1 MTFVRHGS
9 ATAAGVSP
17 PTLARVPLLML
28 CAWSAREEC
37 GTMVRCCSAGQV
49 DKRRG
54 YVRVPACVCL
64 CACAGG
70 RIFRCSFCNSF
81 LCEDDQFE
89 HQASCQKLESE
100 DMKCTMHHIP
110 HVTGSW
116 AILPPS
122 LQVCHATV
130 MGSIHVC
137 AVRSASATTMCDARG
152 LSTSGGIPCPAPSVG
167 TPPRRPRTSACPVSD
182 ITMTSQL
189 KIVTQLLYVPLSAH
203 TVQFGKGRARWSD
216 EECGDGGGY
225 QYGAGEQAY
234 SSTEEGDGYESDS
247 EPLTDE
253 DEEEVDREGEG
264 EGEGEWWKGKD
275 DMDGFGNAFGKMTSI
290 S

>member
-54 YVRVPACVCL
+54 YARVPACVCL

-100 DMKCTMHHIP
+100 DMKCTMHHISHCHRQLGHTP
-110 HVTGSW
+110 S
-116 AILPPS
+116 LPPGVS
-122 LQVCHATV
+122 CNRHGQHSCLRCK
-130 MGSIHVC
+130 ICFCDDHVRRKGVKY
-137 AVRSASATTMCDARG
+137 VRGDP
-152 LSTSGGIPCPAPSVG
+152 LPCPKCGYS
-167 TPPRRPRTSACPVSD
+167 TKETKD
-182 ITMTSQL
+182 
-189 KIVTQLLYVPLSAH
+189 LSM
-203 TVQFGKGRARWSD
+203 
-216 EECGDGGGY
+216 
-225 QYGAGEQAY
+225 
-234 SSTEEGDGYESDS
+234 SSE
-247 EPLTDE
+247 
-253 DEEEVDREGEG
+253 
-264 EGEGEWWKGKD
+264 
-275 DMDGFGNAFGKMTSI
+275 
-290 S
+290 

>member
-1 MTFVRHGS
+1 
-9 ATAAGVSP
+9 
-17 PTLARVPLLML
+17 
-28 CAWSAREEC
+28 
-37 GTMVRCCSAGQV
+37 MVRCCSAGQF

-54 YVRVPACVCL
+54 YARVPACVCL

-100 DMKCTMHHIP
+100 DMKCTMHHIS

-167 TPPRRPRTSACPVSD
+167 TAPRRPRTLACPVSD

-189 KIVTQLLYVPLSAH
+189 KIVTHYFTSLSQLTLSSL
-203 TVQFGKGRARWSD
+203 AR
-216 EECGDGGGY
+216 EGQDGVTRSVVMVGGT
-225 QYGAGEQAY
+225 
-234 SSTEEGDGYESDS
+234 STELGSKRTAAQRRG
-247 EPLTDE
+247 TD
-253 DEEEVDREGEG
+253 
-264 EGEGEWWKGKD
+264 
-275 DMDGFGNAFGKMTSI
+275 TSQTVNH
-290 S
+290 